1 MYINH
6 FDTNG
11 SCAEIGYSAEDMFEQ
26 WLIQHN
32 RVYRKATLEEQY
44 QHIDFVIE
52 HPETKEIVTVDIK
65 APKKRN
71 RHDVNTS
78 QDILWVEFV
87 NVIGKDGWL
96 YGNNK
101 YVVFYKSDENCFY
114 SVLTK
119 ELANLCENI
128 CNQGIAY
135 NSYDALYKKYT
146 RKGRQDV
153 ISMIYFSDI
162 FKCESVARI
171 GF

>member
-65 APKKRN
+65 APKKRSPFAHSG
-71 RHDVNTS
+71 RRSHYRSEDHEGHLLS
-78 QDILWVEFV
+78 RAFSIASSSASAASSLLS
-87 NVIGKDGWL
+87 IG
-96 YGNNK
+96 
-101 YVVFYKSDENCFY
+101 SSC
-114 SVLTK
+114 
-119 ELANLCENI
+119 
-128 CNQGIAY
+128 
-135 NSYDALYKKYT
+135 
-146 RKGRQDV
+146 
-153 ISMIYFSDI
+153 
-162 FKCESVARI
+162 
-171 GF
+171 